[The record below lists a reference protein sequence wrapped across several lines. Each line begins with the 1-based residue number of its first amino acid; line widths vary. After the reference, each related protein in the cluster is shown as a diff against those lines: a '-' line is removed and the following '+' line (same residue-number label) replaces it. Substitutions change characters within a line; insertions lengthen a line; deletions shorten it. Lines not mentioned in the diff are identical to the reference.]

1 MLYAFIYVLYKNCMY
16 FHRNFQ
22 KLVIAEG
29 FVKVLASCSDD
40 GYHLVLG
47 QLVSYVSHQMLELL
61 SVDGAAPVLVQR
73 PEGQPHHLL
82 VIVAAHLCWRK

>member
-1 MLYAFIYVLYKNCMY
+1 MLYAFIYVLYKNCMF

-29 FVKVLASCSDD
+29 FVTVLASCSDD

-47 QLVSYVSHQMLELL
+47 QLVSYVSHQMFELL
-61 SVDGAAPVLVQR
+61 SVDVSRTISKSLSSPIFAVQ
-73 PEGQPHHLL
+73 EKG
-82 VIVAAHLCWRK
+82 